1 MNDIKDLEKQ
11 IEEKL
16 IDIFKLTIELN
27 NKQKY
32 IATVNLLSNTLV
44 FARVKLPYA
53 NLGAASEIIQLDLY
67 YKGLFVPASALE
79 QLNDYEKKP
88 HVPFHHQNRFH
99 KMPIENNLVQSL
111 QLYISNHHKS
121 VN

>member
-79 QLNDYEKKP
+79 QLNDYEKK
-88 HVPFHHQNRFH
+88 
-99 KMPIENNLVQSL
+99 L
-111 QLYISNHHKS
+111 QELLQE
-121 VN
+121 